1 MKHIMKF
8 TKTSI
13 MLGLA
18 AAAGLCATSAMA
30 QPIDGWYAGG
40 NVGRTAATID
50 DDGIRS
56 GLQMQ
61 GLATPS
67 IDDRDRDTGYKV
79 FGGYKFHRNFA
90 VEAGFFDLGSFG
102 YTATTVPAGTLTG
115 DVRIRGVNLDLVGI
129 LPVTDRLSVL
139 GRVGVISARSRG
151 HFSSTGAVTMPLANP
166 DPRERST
173 GAKLGIGMQYDFT
186 DRLAL
191 RGELERYRVKD
202 SISNKGHI
210 DMASVGLIYRF
221 GAQAQP
227 VRVSA
232 PEPVRVAPAPY
243 VAPPPPPP
251 PAPAPY
257 VAPPPP
263 PAPPAFV
270 EPPRAAKPYRN

>member
-1 MKHIMKF
+1 
-8 TKTSI
+8 

-18 AAAGLCATSAMA
+18 AAAGICNTAVA

-56 GLQMQ
+56 GLLVQ
-61 GLATPS
+61 GLATSS
-67 IDDRDRDTGYKV
+67 IEDRGRDTGYKV

-102 YTATTVPAGTLTG
+102 YNAITVPPGTLTG
-115 DVRIRGVNLDLVGI
+115 DVRIRGLNLDLVGI
-129 LPVTDRLSVL
+129 LPISDRLSVL
-139 GRVGVISARSRG
+139 GRLGVASSRSKG
-151 HFSSTGAVTMPLANP
+151 TFGSTGAVMMPFANP
-166 DPRERST
+166 SPSERST
-173 GAKLGIGMQYDFT
+173 GAKLGVGVQYDFT

-191 RGELERYRVKD
+191 RAEAERYRVKD
-202 SISNKGHI
+202 SISNKGHV
-210 DMASVGLIYRF
+210 DMYSVGLIYRF
-221 GAQAQP
+221 GAQAQAT
-227 VRVSA
+227 RVSA

-251 PAPAPY
+251 APAPY

-263 PAPPAFV
+263 LPPPPTPYV
-270 EPPRAAKPYRN
+270 EPARPAKPSRN

>member
-1 MKHIMKF
+1 MKF

-18 AAAGLCATSAMA
+18 AATGLCAAPATA

-40 NVGRTAATID
+40 NIGRTAATID

-56 GLQMQ
+56 GLQVQ
-61 GLATPS
+61 GLATSS

-90 VEAGFFDLGSFG
+90 VEAGVFDLGTFG

-115 DVRIRGVNLDLVGI
+115 DVRIRGLNLDLVGI
-129 LPVTDRLSVL
+129 WPVTDRLSVL
-139 GRVGVISARSRG
+139 GRVGVISARSKG
-151 HFSSTGAVTMPLANP
+151 HFSSTGAVAMPFANP

-191 RGELERYRVKD
+191 RAEAERYRVKD
-202 SISNKGHI
+202 SISNKGHV
-210 DMASVGLIYRF
+210 DMLSVGLIYRF

-227 VRVSA
+227 ARVAA

-243 VAPPPPPP
+243 AAPPPPP
-251 PAPAPY
+251 PAPY

-263 PAPPAFV
+263 APAPAPYV